1 MPPHSAPRAQPP
13 LPAKPEERHKV
24 LSHMALLRIHAI
36 FCCKSRARRVRES
49 LLAELSQFRHGI
61 LNRQRL
67 GHSHS
72 ENTSEPKLVLL
83 GQNSAPGTCKCGY
96 LNQSNVYQI
105 PLNFKKFIISIFIKI
120 STRYFCNRPIL
131 YSMSSLIIKHILQ
144 LTHSFFTVTQRKKP
158 LAKSAES
165 KCFEIPDKC

>member
-72 ENTSEPKLVLL
+72 ENTREPKLVLL

-105 PLNFKKFIISIFIKI
+105 SLNFKKFIIPIFIKI
-120 STRYFCNRPIL
+120 DFIL
-131 YSMSSLIIKHILQ
+131 LFIYKIFYNCQTIQSN
-144 LTHSFFTVTQRKKP
+144 
-158 LAKSAES
+158 
-165 KCFEIPDKC
+165 

>member
-72 ENTSEPKLVLL
+72 ENTREPKLVLL

-165 KCFEIPDKC
+165 KCFEISGKC